1 MAIEYGSIEVI
12 RNGESFGVPVTP
24 LFPLSVSQSELP
36 DAIKARTG
44 VQVGAISQPSEEEL
58 ARLGLVQPLGRRSGD
73 DGHGATGARLI
84 SLRRV
89 AHGGGGAAWTVDMK
103 RFGGRLGV
111 GGQGRRAQKGG

>member
-58 ARLGLVQPLGRRSGD
+58 ARLGPMYVSGWEGTD
-73 DGHGATGARLI
+73 KSGN
-84 SLRRV
+84 RV
-89 AHGGGGAAWTVDMK
+89 IVRVWRTAEGG
-103 RFGGRLGV
+103 
-111 GGQGRRAQKGG
+111 